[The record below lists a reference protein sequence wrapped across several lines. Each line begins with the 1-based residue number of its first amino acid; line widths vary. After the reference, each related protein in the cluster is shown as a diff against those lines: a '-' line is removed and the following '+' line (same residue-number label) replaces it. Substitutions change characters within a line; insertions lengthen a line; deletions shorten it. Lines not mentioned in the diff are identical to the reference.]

1 MTNGGHIS
9 DMFFMM
15 DADGIVNV
23 DIFGNMTGGNGSSMN
38 DFNGLWGF

>member
-1 MTNGGHIS
+1 MTSGGYIS

-15 DADGIVNV
+15 VADGIVNV
-23 DIFGNMTGGNGSSMN
+23 DIFGNMTAGNRSSMN